1 MGDATAFQNTEVRD
15 YAVLLQKYGYEEW
28 GNEIMYSGITGEQ
41 LKTEI
46 FIGPTYYQRIKLMVA
61 DKMHSRSTGPKQSLT
76 RQPVGGRSNNGG
88 GRIGEM
94 ERDSIIS
101 HGISSFLNE
110 SVTVRSDKYSV
121 KINEN
126 SGLIDYNEENME
138 NIHDVQMPYSMK
150 LLTQELQAMNIV
162 PRMIINDNISNPAV
176 HDFIVNN
183 YKL

>member
-1 MGDATAFQNTEVRD
+1 
-15 YAVLLQKYGYEEW
+15 
-28 GNEIMYSGITGEQ
+28 
-41 LKTEI
+41 
-46 FIGPTYYQRIKLMVA
+46 
-61 DKMHSRSTGPKQSLT
+61 
-76 RQPVGGRSNNGG
+76 
-88 GRIGEM
+88 M
-94 ERDSIIS
+94 ERDGIIS
-101 HGISSFLNE
+101 HGIASFLNE

>member
-1 MGDATAFQNTEVRD
+1 MQFGGLGRCHSFSNTEVRD

-94 ERDSIIS
+94 ERDSIAS
-101 HGISSFLNE
+101 H
-110 SVTVRSDKYSV
+110 SD
-121 KINEN
+121 N
-126 SGLIDYNEENME
+126 
-138 NIHDVQMPYSMK
+138 
-150 LLTQELQAMNIV
+150 
-162 PRMIINDNISNPAV
+162 
-176 HDFIVNN
+176 
-183 YKL
+183 